1 MEISDL
7 SVKQRQLLRVIS
19 ELGGFAHTKDLTGET
34 ELSNDLVGYHMRVL
48 IRGGFVER
56 AGTVDVGAPQEAK
69 NYKLTEKGRGAVSEL
84 PEERPQEDLEIDP
97 STVAELERTVIKLER
112 QNETLWGRVEDLEDE
127 KADSKD
133 LEKLVKRFEKLK
145 KRLEKILA

>member
-19 ELGGFAHTKDLTGET
+19 ELGGFAHTMDLTSET

-48 IRGGFVER
+48 IRGEYVER

-69 NYKLTEKGRGAVSEL
+69 NYKLTEAGRDVVSEL

-97 STVAELERTVIKLER
+97 STVAELERTVIELER
-112 QNETLWGRVEDLEDE
+112 QNETLWGRVEELENK
-127 KADSKD
+127 KADSEEY
-133 LEKLVKRFEKLK
+133 EKLVDRFEKLK
-145 KRLEKILA
+145 KRLEKMLA